1 MKSLKNSKNSK
12 KTKKVKKGKQT
23 MRGGEGV
30 PGVHSVPSGSV
41 HSVPSGSVHSV
52 PSGSVPDVPSGSV
65 PSGPSIPRS
74 RRGSNGRIGH
84 GVPPSSA
91 ERKKLREA
99 VSKVS
104 AVSRV
109 RIKGP
114 PLTRLPTSF
123 SGFSGLTR
131 LKIGT

>member
-30 PGVHSVPSGSV
+30 PGV